1 MNFRIQIKNKI
12 VTTSYK
18 STTNIVL
25 YGARQGTENG
35 VTKWNF
41 ISVPMMEVVEE
52 KVLYCVI
59 ELPKEKQYWTIH
71 ILIFVDD
78 KRHYSDKF
86 QQNANVFLL
95 KTIEKSV
102 NS

>member
-41 ISVPMMEVVEE
+41 LSVPMMEVVEE

-71 ILIFVDD
+71 ILICVDD

-102 NS
+102 NT